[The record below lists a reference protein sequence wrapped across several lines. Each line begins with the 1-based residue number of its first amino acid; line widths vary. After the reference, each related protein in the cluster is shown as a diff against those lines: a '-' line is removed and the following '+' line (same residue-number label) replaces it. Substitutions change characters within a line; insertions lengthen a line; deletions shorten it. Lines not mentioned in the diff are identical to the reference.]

1 MRINKV
7 YKCSNSLAQMVTAA
21 FYTILSV
28 IIVSLVSLVGI
39 ITLFF
44 GKKKIDYLL
53 PILISISAGTLFGGA
68 FFHLIPE
75 AVEKLGSF
83 GVSISLLILSGI
95 IIFFFL
101 DKLIHWRHS
110 HIESSLIHSTKENNP
125 SMAYLNILGDGFH
138 NFLDGL
144 IIAGSYLVSIPTG
157 IATTIAVVI
166 HETPQEIADFGVLMY
181 SGLSKWKA
189 LLFNFFSATLAIAG
203 AIVGL
208 VLGTQ
213 SEMFITVIVP
223 FAGGAFIYIA
233 GSNLIPELLRK
244 NHGLKTLLQQL
255 FAFIIGIAI
264 MYGLLF
270 L

>member
-1 MRINKV
+1 MTT
-7 YKCSNSLAQMVTAA
+7 L
-21 FYTILSV
+21 YTIISV
-28 IIVSLVSLVGI
+28 IVVSLVSFVGI

-44 GKKKIDYLL
+44 RKKKIDSLL
-53 PILISISAGTLFGGA
+53 LILVSISAGTLFGGA

-75 AVEKLGSF
+75 AVEESGSF
-83 GVSISLLILSGI
+83 SVSISFLILAGI
-95 IIFFFL
+95 IIFFLL
-101 DKLIHWRHS
+101 DKLIHWKHS
-110 HIESSLIHSTKENNP
+110 HTESSLIHTTKENKP
-125 SMAYLNILGDGFH
+125 SMAYLNLLGDGFH

-208 VLGTQ
+208 ILGTQ
-213 SEMFITVIVP
+213 SEIFMVAIVP

-244 NHGLKTLLQQL
+244 NHGLKILLQQFL
-255 FAFIIGIAI
+255 AFVVGIII

-270 L
+270 LE

>member
-1 MRINKV
+1 
-7 YKCSNSLAQMVTAA
+7 MVMTTL
-21 FYTILSV
+21 YTIISV
-28 IIVSLVSLVGI
+28 IVVSLVSFVGI

-44 GKKKIDYLL
+44 RKKKIDRLL
-53 PILISISAGTLFGGA
+53 LILVSISAGTLFGGA

-75 AVEKLGSF
+75 AVEESGSF
-83 GVSISLLILSGI
+83 SVSISFLILAGI
-95 IIFFFL
+95 TIFFLL

-110 HIESSLIHSTKENNP
+110 HTESSLIHTTKENKP
-125 SMAYLNILGDGFH
+125 SVAYLNLLGDGFH

-157 IATTIAVVI
+157 IATTIVVVI

-189 LLFNFFSATLAIAG
+189 LLFNFFSATLAIVG

-208 VLGTQ
+208 ILGTQ
-213 SEMFITVIVP
+213 SEIFIAAIVP
-223 FAGGAFIYIA
+223 FAGGAFVYIA

-244 NHGLKTLLQQL
+244 NHGLKILLQQFL
-255 FAFIIGIAI
+255 AFIVGIII

-270 L
+270 LE

>member
-1 MRINKV
+1 
-7 YKCSNSLAQMVTAA
+7 MVMTTL
-21 FYTILSV
+21 YTIISV
-28 IIVSLVSLVGI
+28 IVVSLVSFVGI

-44 GKKKIDYLL
+44 RKKKIDRLL
-53 PILISISAGTLFGGA
+53 LILVSISAGTLFGGA

-75 AVEKLGSF
+75 AVEESGSF
-83 GVSISLLILSGI
+83 SVSISFLILAGI
-95 IIFFFL
+95 TIFFLL

-110 HIESSLIHSTKENNP
+110 HTESSLIHTTKENKP
-125 SMAYLNILGDGFH
+125 SVAYLNLLGDGFH

-189 LLFNFFSATLAIAG
+189 LLFNFFSATLAIVG

-208 VLGTQ
+208 ILGTQ
-213 SEMFITVIVP
+213 SEIFIAAIVP
-223 FAGGAFIYIA
+223 FAGGAFVYIA

-244 NHGLKTLLQQL
+244 NHGLKILLQQFL
-255 FAFIIGIAI
+255 AFIVGIII

-270 L
+270 LE

>member
-1 MRINKV
+1 MTT
-7 YKCSNSLAQMVTAA
+7 L
-21 FYTILSV
+21 YTIISV
-28 IIVSLVSLVGI
+28 IVVSLVSFVGI

-44 GKKKIDYLL
+44 RKKKIDRLL
-53 PILISISAGTLFGGA
+53 LILVSISAGTLFGGA

-75 AVEKLGSF
+75 AVEESGSF
-83 GVSISLLILSGI
+83 SVSISFLILAGI
-95 IIFFFL
+95 TIFFLL

-110 HIESSLIHSTKENNP
+110 HTESSLIHTTKENKP
-125 SMAYLNILGDGFH
+125 SVAYLNLLGDGFH

-208 VLGTQ
+208 ILGTQ
-213 SEMFITVIVP
+213 SEIFMVAIVP

-244 NHGLKTLLQQL
+244 NHGLKILLQQFL
-255 FAFIIGIAI
+255 AFVVGIII

-270 L
+270 LE

>member
-1 MRINKV
+1 
-7 YKCSNSLAQMVTAA
+7 MVMTTL
-21 FYTILSV
+21 YTIISV
-28 IIVSLVSLVGI
+28 IVVSLVSFVGI

-44 GKKKIDYLL
+44 RKKKIDRLL
-53 PILISISAGTLFGGA
+53 LILVSISAGTLFGGA

-75 AVEKLGSF
+75 AVEESGSF
-83 GVSISLLILSGI
+83 SVSISFLILAGI
-95 IIFFFL
+95 TIFFLL

-110 HIESSLIHSTKENNP
+110 HTESSLIHTTKENKP
-125 SMAYLNILGDGFH
+125 SVAYLNLLGDGFH

-157 IATTIAVVI
+157 IATTIVVVI

-189 LLFNFFSATLAIAG
+189 LLFNFFSATLAIVG

-208 VLGTQ
+208 ILGTQ
-213 SEMFITVIVP
+213 SEIFIAAIVP
-223 FAGGAFIYIA
+223 FAGGAFVYIA

-244 NHGLKTLLQQL
+244 NHELKILLQQFL
-255 FAFIIGIAI
+255 AFIVGIII

-270 L
+270 LE

>member
-1 MRINKV
+1 
-7 YKCSNSLAQMVTAA
+7 MVMTTL
-21 FYTILSV
+21 YTIISV
-28 IIVSLVSLVGI
+28 IIVSLVSFVGI

-44 GKKKIDYLL
+44 RKKKIDSLL
-53 PILISISAGTLFGGA
+53 LILVSISAGTLFGGA

-75 AVEKLGSF
+75 AVEESGSF
-83 GVSISLLILSGI
+83 SVSISFLILAGI
-95 IIFFFL
+95 TIFFLL

-110 HIESSLIHSTKENNP
+110 HTESSLIHTTKENKP
-125 SMAYLNILGDGFH
+125 SVAYLNLLGDGFH

-208 VLGTQ
+208 ILGTQ
-213 SEMFITVIVP
+213 SEIFIAAIVP
-223 FAGGAFIYIA
+223 FAGGAFVYIA

-244 NHGLKTLLQQL
+244 NHGLKILLQQFL
-255 FAFIIGIAI
+255 AFIVGIII

-270 L
+270 LE

>member
-1 MRINKV
+1 MTT
-7 YKCSNSLAQMVTAA
+7 L
-21 FYTILSV
+21 YTIISV
-28 IIVSLVSLVGI
+28 IVVSLVSFVGI

-44 GKKKIDYLL
+44 RKKKIDRLL
-53 PILISISAGTLFGGA
+53 LILVSISAGTLFGGA

-75 AVEKLGSF
+75 AVEESGSF
-83 GVSISLLILSGI
+83 SVSISFLILAGI
-95 IIFFFL
+95 TIFFLL

-110 HIESSLIHSTKENNP
+110 HTESSLIHTTKENKP
-125 SMAYLNILGDGFH
+125 SVAYLNLLGDGFH

-189 LLFNFFSATLAIAG
+189 LLFNFFSATLAIVG

-208 VLGTQ
+208 ILGTQ
-213 SEMFITVIVP
+213 SEIFIAAIVP
-223 FAGGAFIYIA
+223 FAGGAFVYIA

-244 NHGLKTLLQQL
+244 NHELKILLQQFL
-255 FAFIIGIAI
+255 AFIVGIII

-270 L
+270 LE

>member
-1 MRINKV
+1 
-7 YKCSNSLAQMVTAA
+7 MVMTTL
-21 FYTILSV
+21 YTIISV
-28 IIVSLVSLVGI
+28 IVVSLVSFVGI

-44 GKKKIDYLL
+44 RKKKIDRLL
-53 PILISISAGTLFGGA
+53 LILVSISAGTLFGGA

-75 AVEKLGSF
+75 AVEESGSF
-83 GVSISLLILSGI
+83 SVSISFLILAGI
-95 IIFFFL
+95 IIFFLL
-101 DKLIHWRHS
+101 DKLIHWKHS
-110 HIESSLIHSTKENNP
+110 HTESSLIHTTKENKP
-125 SMAYLNILGDGFH
+125 SMAYLNLLGDGFH

-189 LLFNFFSATLAIAG
+189 LLFNFFSATLAIVG

-208 VLGTQ
+208 ILGTQ
-213 SEMFITVIVP
+213 SEIFIAAIVP
-223 FAGGAFIYIA
+223 FAGGAFVYIA

-244 NHGLKTLLQQL
+244 NHGLKILLQQFL
-255 FAFIIGIAI
+255 AFIVGIII

-270 L
+270 LE

>member
-1 MRINKV
+1 MTT
-7 YKCSNSLAQMVTAA
+7 L
-21 FYTILSV
+21 YTIISV
-28 IIVSLVSLVGI
+28 IVVSLVSFVGI

-44 GKKKIDYLL
+44 RKKKIDRLL
-53 PILISISAGTLFGGA
+53 LILVSISAGTLFGGA

-75 AVEKLGSF
+75 AVEESGSF
-83 GVSISLLILSGI
+83 SVSISFLILAGI
-95 IIFFFL
+95 TIFFLL

-110 HIESSLIHSTKENNP
+110 HTESSLIHTTKENKP
-125 SMAYLNILGDGFH
+125 SVAYLNLLGDGFH

-208 VLGTQ
+208 ILGTQ
-213 SEMFITVIVP
+213 SEIFMVAIVP

-244 NHGLKTLLQQL
+244 NHGLKILLQQFL
-255 FAFIIGIAI
+255 AFIVGIII

-270 L
+270 LE

>member
-1 MRINKV
+1 
-7 YKCSNSLAQMVTAA
+7 MVMTTL
-21 FYTILSV
+21 YTIISV
-28 IIVSLVSLVGI
+28 IVVSLVSFVGI

-44 GKKKIDYLL
+44 RKKKIDSLL
-53 PILISISAGTLFGGA
+53 LILVSISAGTLFGGA

-75 AVEKLGSF
+75 AVEESGSF
-83 GVSISLLILSGI
+83 SVSISFLILAGI
-95 IIFFFL
+95 TIFFLL

-110 HIESSLIHSTKENNP
+110 HTESSLIHTTKENKP
-125 SMAYLNILGDGFH
+125 SVAYLNLLGDGFH

-208 VLGTQ
+208 ILGTQ
-213 SEMFITVIVP
+213 SEIFMVAIVP

-244 NHGLKTLLQQL
+244 NHGLKILLQQFL
-255 FAFIIGIAI
+255 AFVVGIII

-270 L
+270 LE